1 MKFCVCSWWF
11 LSYAVATVQSGWS
24 ELSEALGF
32 SPSLECLPYGALTH
46 CTIMVCNSNSTHT
59 KATRSHTSILLPCFL
74 WNSNIYISSSQS
86 LAVKDPLKYSNSFW
100 CFAISGPS
108 QLRWKKNQTQKQT
121 QGHGFMNFPSQV
133 CEITTVHTLC
143 RTVWFQQNHPS
154 SFILNVSDIK
164 YPIQN
169 RVPLFLQSTFSIIT
183 KKIL

>member
-108 QLRWKKNQTQKQT
+108 QLRWKKTKPRSRLKVMVSWISHHRCAKLLQFTHCAEQF
-121 QGHGFMNFPSQV
+121 GFNK
-133 CEITTVHTLC
+133 I
-143 RTVWFQQNHPS
+143 
-154 SFILNVSDIK
+154 
-164 YPIQN
+164 IQAA
-169 RVPLFLQSTFSIIT
+169 LF
-183 KKIL
+183 

>member
-11 LSYAVATVQSGWS
+11 LSYAVATVQSGWC

-108 QLRWKKNQTQKQT
+108 QLRWKKTKPRSRLKVMVSWISHHRCAKLLQFTHCAEQF
-121 QGHGFMNFPSQV
+121 GFNK
-133 CEITTVHTLC
+133 I
-143 RTVWFQQNHPS
+143 
-154 SFILNVSDIK
+154 
-164 YPIQN
+164 IQAA
-169 RVPLFLQSTFSIIT
+169 LF
-183 KKIL
+183 